1 MLSIRIGEAMQEV
14 MTVHAERIARETK
27 CSRRRSILGG
37 AGLVQTLVFGY
48 LRNRLATCEELA
60 QTAAILGYPVS
71 PQAIDERCTPET
83 AECLRRL
90 VEEAVQKAITADKCV
105 SPLLARFA
113 SVSLQDSSIVG
124 LPDALQEQWRGCET
138 WTDYG
143 GKAALKIQTRFDLA
157 GGAVHL
163 RLEQGRDSDH
173 RTPLQTAEIEA
184 GSLHLRDLG
193 YFDLDV
199 FQEMARKKAYFVSR
213 VQDNTALFKPNGERI
228 NLAKFLGKDK
238 GNRVDMR
245 IVLGAEHRLRF
256 RLIAVRVPA
265 EIARR
270 RRQTVLEKARK
281 KQYTPSAEKLA
292 LCVWN
297 IYVTNAPVKLLSLE
311 EVLVLA
317 RMRWQIEL
325 IFKLWKSHGGLGA
338 TRSANPWRIL
348 CETFAKLLGQLIQ
361 HWILIQVIWS
371 EPRRSLRKA
380 AGAVRAFAACLAAS
394 LNDLRALAMV
404 LDNIARALTR
414 TGRVEKRRKHPSAY
428 QLLTNPVVC
437 GYKTQ

>member
-1 MLSIRIGEAMQEV
+1 MLSIRIGKAMQEV
-14 MTVHAERIARETK
+14 MTVQAERIARETK
-27 CSRRRSILGG
+27 CSRRTSILGG

-48 LRNRLATCEELA
+48 LRSRLATCEELA

-90 VEEAVQKAITADKCV
+90 VEEAVRKAITADKCV
-105 SPLLARFA
+105 SPLLDRFQ
-113 SVSLQDSSIVG
+113 SVCLQDSSVVG
-124 LPDALQEQWRGCET
+124 LPDALREQWRGCET
-138 WTDYG
+138 WTDHG
-143 GKAALKIQTRFDLA
+143 GKAALKIQTRFDL
-157 GGAVHL
+157 GCGAVRV

-173 RTPLQTAEIEA
+173 RTPLQTEEIEA

-199 FQEMARKKAYFVSR
+199 FQEMARKKAYFISR
-213 VQDNTALFKPNGERI
+213 VQDNTALFTSNG
-228 NLAKFLGKDK
+228 
-238 GNRVDMR
+238 
-245 IVLGAEHRLRF
+245 
-256 RLIAVRVPA
+256 AVRVPP

-292 LCVWN
+292 LCGWN

-338 TRSANPWRIL
+338 TRSVNPWRIL

-361 HWILIQVIWS
+361 HWILIQSSWS

-394 LNDLRALAMV
+394 LNDLHALAAV
-404 LDNIARALTR
+404 LDNIARALAR

-428 QLLTNPVVC
+428 QLLANPTAC
-437 GYKTQ
+437 GYKT